1 MSDYKVVAETGQ
13 TLVQVIWTAINAD
26 ADLKALI
33 GDPSLISLESPA
45 EHVQNK
51 DAALLSIYLYQIKE
65 DPYLK
70 NRNPVEGPGGLLQ
83 RVPMALD
90 LYYLIT
96 PMLTAA
102 RDRQIVLGKVMQLL
116 YDRPTLEGADLV
128 GTLAGSGE
136 ILRAVLDPVP
146 INEIALIW
154 QALDIPYML
163 CVSYLVR
170 VALMNSTD
178 ETSTT
183 RVIGID
189 RRYGARVPAL
199 TGGG

>member
-33 GDPSLISLESPA
+33 GDPSLISLELPA